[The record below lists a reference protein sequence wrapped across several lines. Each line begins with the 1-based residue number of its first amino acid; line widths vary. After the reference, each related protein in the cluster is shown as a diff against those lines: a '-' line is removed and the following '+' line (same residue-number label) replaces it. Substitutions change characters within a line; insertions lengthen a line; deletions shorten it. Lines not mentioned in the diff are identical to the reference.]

1 MMRGEPCFICFDM
14 PTPGRVLWVIL
25 RFLLVGGGLLA
36 LGVAINMHQNA
47 VAPRTVTA
55 KPASQVAGPQIDH
68 TILGDQSHEVR
79 R

>member
-1 MMRGEPCFICFDM
+1 MRGEPCFICFDM

-47 VAPRTVTA
+47 VAERQVTA
-55 KPASQVAGPQIDH
+55 KPASQVAGPQIHH
-68 TILGDQSHEVR
+68 TILGDQSHGAQR
-79 R
+79 

>member
-1 MMRGEPCFICFDM
+1 MRGEPCFICFDM

-36 LGVAINMHQNA
+36 VGVAINMHQND
-47 VAPRTVTA
+47 VAAHKVTA
-55 KPASQVAGPQIDH
+55 KAASPAAGPQIDH

>member
-1 MMRGEPCFICFDM
+1 MRDEPCFICFDM

-36 LGVAINMHQNA
+36 VGVAINMHQNA
-47 VAPRTVTA
+47 VAARQVTA
-55 KPASQVAGPQIDH
+55 NAASQVAGPQIDH
-68 TILGDQSHEVR
+68 TILGDRSNGGR

>member
-1 MMRGEPCFICFDM
+1 MRDEPCFICFDM

-36 LGVAINMHQNA
+36 VGVAINMHQNA
-47 VAPRTVTA
+47 VAARNVTT
-55 KPASQVAGPQIDH
+55 KPTAQVTGPQIDH
-68 TILGDQSHEVR
+68 TILGDQSHGAR

>member
-1 MMRGEPCFICFDM
+1 MRGEPCFVCFDM

-36 LGVAINMHQNA
+36 VGVAINMHENA
-47 VAPRTVTA
+47 IADHKATA
-55 KPASQVAGPQIDH
+55 RPASQVAGAQIDH
-68 TILGDQSHEVR
+68 TILGDQSHGGR

>member
-1 MMRGEPCFICFDM
+1 MRDEPCFICFDM

-36 LGVAINMHQNA
+36 VGVAINMHENA
-47 VAPRTVTA
+47 VAAHKVTA
-55 KPASQVAGPQIDH
+55 KPASQVVAGPQIDH
-68 TILGDQSHEVR
+68 TILGDQSQRGR